1 MMTRSCEMSEKRLS
15 QKLLTVE
22 DVEKSGFYFWEE
34 PYEMR
39 IWLVFPKKN
48 PLFSMAST
56 VKGSCDR
63 CLSRIPQS

>member
-34 PYEMR
+34 PYEMV
-39 IWLVFPKKN
+39 IWLVFPKRE
-48 PLFSMAST
+48 PALLH
-56 VKGSCDR
+56 
-63 CLSRIPQS
+63 CLHG

>member
-39 IWLVFPKKN
+39 ISLVFPKRE
-48 PLFSMAST
+48 PALLH
-56 VKGSCDR
+56 
-63 CLSRIPQS
+63 CLHG